1 MGRVARYL
9 TALFIVAMVVLAILA
24 VASGPVPEHPFF
36 AGDDLLVIAHQGGEK
51 LRPDNT
57 MMAFQYA
64 AELGADVLEMDVHS
78 TRDGVLVVMH
88 DERVD
93 RTTNGS
99 GFIREMLITQI
110 QGLDAAYHWPHDNP
124 IGERPYRG
132 QGVGV
137 PELREVFEAFPE
149 MRLNIEIK
157 QAEPSIVQPLC
168 NMIREFGRSDDI
180 LVGSFHDDAIRD
192 FREACPEVATS
203 GTEPEIR
210 AFFVLNAIGLGKVF
224 QPTAPAFQVPE
235 YSGMLHVVTEH
246 FLAGAHRHNIDVH
259 VWTVDD
265 PADMQRLIDLGVDG
279 IITNRPDLLLELLG
293 RRPAEMPEP

>member
-1 MGRVARYL
+1 MGRIARYL
-9 TALFIVAMVVLAILA
+9 VALFIVAMVVLAALA
-24 VASGPVPEHPFF
+24 VISGPVPEHPFF
-36 AGDDLLVIAHQGGEK
+36 AGDRLLVMAHQGGEK

-64 AELGADVLEMDVHS
+64 ADLGVDVLEMDVHS

-132 QGVGV
+132 QGVRV
-137 PELREVFEAFPE
+137 PELREVFMAFPE
-149 MRLNIEIK
+149 TRLSVEIK

-168 NMIREFGRSDDI
+168 NMIREFERTDDV
-180 LVGSFHDDAIRD
+180 LVSSFHADTMQE
-192 FREACPEVATS
+192 FREACPEVATA

-210 AFFVLNAIGLGKVF
+210 AFFVLNTIGLGKVF
-224 QPTAPAFQVPE
+224 QPTAEAFQVPE
-235 YSGMLHVVTEH
+235 YSGMLHVVTDH
-246 FLAGAHRHNIDVH
+246 FLAGAHRHNLDVH

-293 RRPAEMPEP
+293 RLPPDETEP